1 MVTRVLHR
9 QRYIQSALC
18 KKVTKKKTYLAKVPV
33 AYGRNSLSDLTSS
46 NDVAKNGVN
55 GIAKPGANKTWE
67 IKHGNKTSGK
77 CKYCAPMETSIEGI
91 CSLEN
96 P

>member
-1 MVTRVLHR
+1 M
-9 QRYIQSALC
+9 
-18 KKVTKKKTYLAKVPV
+18 TKKKTYLARVPV

-55 GIAKPGANKTWE
+55 GITKPGANKTWE
-67 IKHGNKTSGK
+67 IKNGNKTSGK
-77 CKYCAPMETSIEGI
+77 CECCAPTETSIEAI

>member
-18 KKVTKKKTYLAKVPV
+18 KKVTKKKAYLAKVPV